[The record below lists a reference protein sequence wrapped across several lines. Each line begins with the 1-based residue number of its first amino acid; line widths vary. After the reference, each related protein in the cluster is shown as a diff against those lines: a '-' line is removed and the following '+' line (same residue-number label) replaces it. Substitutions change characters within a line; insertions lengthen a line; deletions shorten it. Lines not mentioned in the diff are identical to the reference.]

1 MADVAVARVILVIDD
16 DANVRRSVGHVLQVA
31 GWEVEHAVDGEDGL
45 RLIEQRPAPY
55 ALVITDLQMPQID
68 GRVVAETLGQCRPG
82 QAVLCMSGSAAGCPP
97 VGAHDTDFPFL
108 AKPFTQQALHLA
120 VGHAIEHATLDRH
133 ASVTEPR
140 QATRD
145 LVAYAR
151 ALRGR

>member
-16 DANVRRSVGHVLQVA
+16 DANVRRSVQHVLKLA
-31 GWEVEHAVDGEDGL
+31 GWAVEQAVDGEDGL

-55 ALVITDLQMPQID
+55 VLVITDLQMPQLD
-68 GRVVAETLGQCRPG
+68 GRAVAETLGRCRPG

-97 VGAHDTDFPFL
+97 IGPHDTDFPFL
-108 AKPFTQQALHLA
+108 AKPFTQQALHRA
-120 VGHAIEHATLDRH
+120 VEHAIAHATL
-133 ASVTEPR
+133 ER
-140 QATRD
+140 QAPAAETRAATPD